1 MDGVRQNSPDAVGLS
16 GSRQTAPT
24 TSARTIRPPCHRHH
38 ADDNYYNDYY
48 GAADHCAA
56 DHCAADYNCR
66 HNCAADHYSRN
77 NYSRNNH
84 RALTQPP
91 RVERG
96 ANS

>member
-48 GAADHCAA
+48 GAADHNFARDCSRNNG
-56 DHCAADYNCR
+56 AADYNCR
-66 HNCAADHYSRN
+66 HNCAADHCAADN
-77 NYSRNNH
+77 
-84 RALTQPP
+84 
-91 RVERG
+91 
-96 ANS
+96 